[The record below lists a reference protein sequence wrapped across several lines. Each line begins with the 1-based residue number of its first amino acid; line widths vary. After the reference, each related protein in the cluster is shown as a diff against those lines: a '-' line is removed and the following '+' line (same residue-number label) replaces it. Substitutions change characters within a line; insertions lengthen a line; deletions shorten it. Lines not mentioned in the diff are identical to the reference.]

1 MKKAT
6 MLYSNS
12 LSGLNKEIETFK
24 AEEGIKPIEVKKIL
38 QKNGH
43 YTAVIIYHAKP
54 RRPNVSTLKHYGC

>member
-6 MLYSNS
+6 MLYSNT

-24 AEEGIKPIEVKKIL
+24 VEEDIKPIEVKKIL
-38 QKNGH
+38 QKNGN

-54 RRPNVSTLKHYGC
+54 RRPNVTTLSHFG